1 MEWKGPSTRII
12 FLSTWGRVHQVGFVE
27 IDRSL
32 GDRCKNGLGSSL
44 VAVAVI
50 SPPERSHET
59 DLHSSV
65 TGDEEWNELRI
76 TYKYIVVYFLLR
88 RAFICP
94 FLRLF
99 IYFRQFREIFQNHI
113 VSPG

>member
-1 MEWKGPSTRII
+1 M
-12 FLSTWGRVHQVGFVE
+12 GFVE
-27 IDRSL
+27 IDRSF

-76 TYKYIVVYFLLR
+76 TYKYVVVYFLLR

-94 FLRLF
+94 FLWLF
-99 IYFRQFREIFQNHI
+99 IYCRQFREMFQIDVI
-113 VSPG
+113 VSWTAGRLNIII